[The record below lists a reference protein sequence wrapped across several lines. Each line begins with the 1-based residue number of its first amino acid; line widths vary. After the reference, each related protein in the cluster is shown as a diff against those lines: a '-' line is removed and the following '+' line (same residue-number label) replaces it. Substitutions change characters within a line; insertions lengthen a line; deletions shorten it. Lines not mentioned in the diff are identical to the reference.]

1 MKHFYA
7 MTFPTARQIFLHECT
22 LKEQISEIS
31 LIFGLGGLIQS
42 LLVQD
47 GFLTDSNYSGDLLV
61 FAWSGSNW
69 LFLWKGNEYL
79 VRVVDYYYS
88 WLDEPGRRF
97 IAGTLVMLIYTVVAG
112 IAIYG
117 FFFGFILE
125 RDFLAELRSNFFDFI
140 IWPIGITSVIMTV
153 SHSRAFLQSW
163 RQSAINAEKLKQENI
178 ASKYESLKNQVNPHF
193 LFNSLNVLSGLV
205 YEDQD
210 KAVSFIRKMSD
221 VYRYVLV
228 HKEQELIPLA
238 EELKFMDNY
247 TYLQRIRFDDNL
259 IVNID
264 KAENV
269 KGWVPPLAI
278 QLLVENAI
286 KHNTVSKAHPLT
298 VNVIIS
304 KDQIVVSN
312 IIREKLSKDS
322 TGIGLDN
329 LKERYRYLS
338 DHPVKIENDGHTFK
352 VILPLLTIKEK

>member
-1 MKHFYA
+1 
-7 MTFPTARQIFLHECT
+7 MTFPTAREIFLHEST
-22 LKEQISEIS
+22 ARQQFSQIS
-31 LIFGLGGLIQS
+31 LIFGLGGFLQS

-61 FAWSGSNW
+61 FTWSGCNW

-79 VRVVDYYYS
+79 VRVVDHYYS
-88 WLDEPGRRF
+88 WLEEPGRRF
-97 IAGTLVMLIYTVVAG
+97 IAGTLVMLIYTVATG

-117 FFFGFILE
+117 FFFGYILE
-125 RDFLAELRSNFFDFI
+125 RDFMAELTSNFFDFI
-140 IWPIGITSVIMTV
+140 IWPIGITSVIMTL

-163 RQSAINAEKLKQENI
+163 RQSTINAEKLKQENI

-193 LFNSLNVLSGLV
+193 LFNSLNVLSSLV

-238 EELKFMDNY
+238 DELKFMENY

-259 IVNID
+259 IVNIE
-264 KAENV
+264 KADNV

-286 KHNTVSKAHPLT
+286 KHNTVSTAHPLT
-298 VNVIIS
+298 VDIHIT

-329 LKERYRYLS
+329 LRERYRYLC
-338 DHPVKIENDGHTFK
+338 DRPVKLENDGQTFK
-352 VILPLLTIKEK
+352 VTLPLLTINEK